1 MTSPDFV
8 QPAGPGPREPLPDAG
23 QRDGAR
29 TNVGLAGGTGDAG
42 PHHPQPAAPA
52 LALRGLAKRF
62 GAKIAVNGINLDVPA
77 GSFYGLVG
85 PNGAGKTTTLSM
97 ATGMLRPEY
106 GQVWVHGTDVW
117 TQPLA
122 AKKLMGVLPD
132 GVRLFD
138 RLTGEQLVTYAGLLR
153 GMDRGTVASRVA
165 DLLRALDLAND
176 AGTLVVD
183 YSAGMT
189 KKIALASA
197 LIHAPRLLVLDEPFE
212 AVDPVSAA
220 NIRDILHDYVASG
233 GTVIVSS
240 HVMDLVQ
247 RMCDHVAVIAQGNV
261 LAAGTVDEVR
271 DGASLED
278 RFVQLVGGR
287 GQSEGLSWLR
297 TS

>member
-1 MTSPDFV
+1 MPGGNQQPDPSV
-8 QPAGPGPREPLPDAG
+8 STPAEQAPS
-23 QRDGAR
+23 
-29 TNVGLAGGTGDAG
+29 
-42 PHHPQPAAPA
+42 AAAQAVPA
-52 LALRGLAKRF
+52 LAIRGLAKRF

-85 PNGAGKTTTLSM
+85 PNGAGKTTALSM
-97 ATGMLRPEY
+97 ATGLMRPDY
-106 GQVWVHGTDVW
+106 GQVWVHGVDVW
-117 TQPLA
+117 EQPLA

-153 GMDRGTVASRVA
+153 GMDRDTVAERTA
-165 DLLRALDLAND
+165 DLLRALDLSAD

-220 NIRDILHDYVASG
+220 NIRDILADYVSSG

-247 RMCDHVAVIAQGNV
+247 RMCDHVAVVAAGNV

-271 DGASLED
+271 GGQSLEET
-278 RFVQLVGGR
+278 FVNLVGGR
-287 GQSEGLSWLR
+287 STSEGLSWLR

>member
-1 MTSPDFV
+1 MSQTPDPSV
-8 QPAGPGPREPLPDAG
+8 LPGGNQQSAAAVPAPAEAQP
-23 QRDGAR
+23 
-29 TNVGLAGGTGDAG
+29 V
-42 PHHPQPAAPA
+42 PA
-52 LALRGLAKRF
+52 LAIRGLAKRF
-62 GAKIAVNGINLDVPA
+62 GQKIAVNGINLDVPA

-85 PNGAGKTTTLSM
+85 PNGAGKTTALSM
-97 ATGMLRPEY
+97 ATGLMRPDY
-106 GQVWVHGTDVW
+106 GQVWVHGVDVW
-117 TQPLA
+117 DKPLE
-122 AKKLMGVLPD
+122 AKRLMGVLPD

-153 GMDRGTVASRVA
+153 GMDRDTVAERTA
-165 DLLRALDLAND
+165 DLLRALDLSAD

-220 NIRDILHDYVASG
+220 NIRDILADYVSSG

-247 RMCDHVAVIAQGNV
+247 RMCDHVAVVAAGNV

-271 DGASLED
+271 GSRSLEET
-278 RFVQLVGGR
+278 FVDLVGGR
-287 GQSEGLSWLR
+287 STSEGLSWLR

>member
-1 MTSPDFV
+1 MTEALSSSDVPSTAF
-8 QPAGPGPREPLPDAG
+8 
-23 QRDGAR
+23 
-29 TNVGLAGGTGDAG
+29 
-42 PHHPQPAAPA
+42 PA
-52 LALRGLAKRF
+52 LAIRGLAKRF
-62 GAKIAVNGINLDVPA
+62 GDKIAVNGINLDVPA

-97 ATGMLRPEY
+97 ATGLLRPDF
-106 GQVWVHGTDVW
+106 GQVWVHGTNVW
-117 TQPLA
+117 EHQLE
-122 AKKLMGVLPD
+122 AKKLMGILPD

-138 RLTGEQLVTYAGLLR
+138 RLSGEQLVTYAGLLR
-153 GMDRGTVASRVA
+153 GMDRDTVADRVK
-165 DLLRALDLAND
+165 DLLAALDLGKD

-212 AVDPVSAA
+212 AVDPISAA
-220 NIRDILHDYVASG
+220 NIRDILDGYVKSG

-247 RMCDHVAVIAQGNV
+247 RMCDHVAVIAGGNV
-261 LAAGTVDEVR
+261 LAAGTVDQVR
-271 DGASLED
+271 AGASLED
-278 RFVQLVGGR
+278 RFVELVGGR
-287 GQSEGLSWLR
+287 NKTEGLAWLR

>member
-1 MTSPDFV
+1 MTSSEPENLPDQAAF
-8 QPAGPGPREPLPDAG
+8 QAPLPSAG
-23 QRDGAR
+23 TPDG
-29 TNVGLAGGTGDAG
+29 
-42 PHHPQPAAPA
+42 QA
-52 LALRGLAKRF
+52 LAIRGLAKSF
-62 GAKIAVNGINLDVPA
+62 GAKTAVNGINLDVPA

-97 ATGMLRPEY
+97 ATGLLRPDR
-106 GQVWVHGTDVW
+106 GQVRVHGVDVW
-117 TQPLA
+117 GHPLQ
-122 AKKLMGVLPD
+122 AKRLMGILPD

-153 GMDRGTVASRVA
+153 GMDRQTVAARVA
-165 DLLRALDLAND
+165 DLLTALDLAGD

-212 AVDPVSAA
+212 SVDPVSAA
-220 NIRDILHDYVASG
+220 NIRDILHDYVRSG
-233 GTVIVSS
+233 GMVIVSS

-261 LAAGTVDEVR
+261 LAAGTVDEVCG
-271 DGASLED
+271 GASLED
-278 RFVQLVGGR
+278 RFVALVGGR
-287 GQSEGLSWLR
+287 NRAEGLTWLR